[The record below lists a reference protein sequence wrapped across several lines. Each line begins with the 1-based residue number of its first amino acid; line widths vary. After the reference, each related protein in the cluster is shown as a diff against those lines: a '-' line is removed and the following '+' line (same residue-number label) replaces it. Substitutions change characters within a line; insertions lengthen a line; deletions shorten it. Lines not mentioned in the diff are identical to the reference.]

1 MTILIVEDDNDIRA
15 LMAFHLRSRGYAIEE
30 ASDGEEAIEKLS
42 QSIPD
47 LVLLDLMLPRMHGL
61 EVLARIRNG
70 NATKRIPVI
79 VASALTGEND
89 IISAL
94 EDGADDYITKPFSP
108 KILYARVHSLLRR
121 SGKDS
126 DTVSTAGGLVLDK
139 GSRECLLKDE
149 KILLTATEFDILL
162 ALVEAE
168 GHVLRRGE
176 IIEEIKG
183 EGYHVTERSIDV
195 QIASLRKK
203 LGDMG
208 SCIATVWGIGYR
220 YAEE

>member
-1 MTILIVEDDNDIRA
+1 MRLVRA
-15 LMAFHLRSRGYAIEE
+15 
-30 ASDGEEAIEKLS
+30 
-42 QSIPD
+42 
-47 LVLLDLMLPRMHGL
+47 
-61 EVLARIRNG
+61 
-70 NATKRIPVI
+70 
-79 VASALTGEND
+79 
-89 IISAL
+89 
-94 EDGADDYITKPFSP
+94 
-108 KILYARVHSLLRR
+108 
-121 SGKDS
+121 
-126 DTVSTAGGLVLDK
+126 DK

>member
-30 ASDGEEAIEKLS
+30 ARDGEEAIEKLS

-108 KILYARVHSLLRR
+108 KILSALLRR

>member
-15 LMAFHLRSRGYAIEE
+15 LMAFHLRSRVYAIEE
-30 ASDGEEAIEKLS
+30 ARDGEEAIEKLS

-108 KILYARVHSLLRR
+108 KILSVRVHSLLRR

>member
-30 ASDGEEAIEKLS
+30 ARDGEEAIEKLS

>member
-30 ASDGEEAIEKLS
+30 ARDGEEAIEKLS

-108 KILYARVHSLLRR
+108 KILSARVHSLLRR

-208 SCIATVWGIGYR
+208 SCISTVWGIGYR

>member
-30 ASDGEEAIEKLS
+30 ARDGEEAIEKLS
-42 QSIPD
+42 RFIPD
-47 LVLLDLMLPRMHGL
+47 LVILDLMLPRMHGL

-108 KILYARVHSLLRR
+108 KILCARVHSLLRR

-139 GSRECLLKDE
+139 GSRECMLKDE

-162 ALVEAE
+162 ALVKAE
-168 GHVLRRGE
+168 GRVLRRGE

-208 SCIATVWGIGYR
+208 SSIATVWGIGYR